1 MRSFAIVV
9 ALDDKQGIGKANALP
24 WRLARDMQRFKD
36 VTIPAPAGRQNA
48 VVMGRKTWDSLPPK
62 YRPLPGRL
70 NVVLTSNPDLALPS
84 GVLRAGSLD
93 HALTLLTG
101 REDVGDVF
109 IIGGGVVFSLA
120 IRHKD
125 CCKIFLTRV
134 TGDFSCDVFFP
145 LIGPDFIPVKVS
157 EEFKEESISFCFIDL
172 VKC

>member
-93 HALTLLTG
+93 HALTLLTATLH
-101 REDVGDVF
+101 RITSVAEFALICDTVG
-109 IIGGGVVFSLA
+109 
-120 IRHKD
+120 
-125 CCKIFLTRV
+125 V
-134 TGDFSCDVFFP
+134 TFTNAAVAPGTANTP
-145 LIGPDFIPVKVS
+145 L
-157 EEFKEESISFCFIDL
+157 
-172 VKC
+172 